1 MSRAWSRRALAMLF
15 SLAMAAP
22 VGAQSFA
29 WWKSEQFQKEVGL
42 TAEQCTRIDN
52 VFQSTL
58 PKLRQGRDE
67 LDKQEAELSRLI
79 EANADEAQV
88 VKQVDRVEATR
99 ATLEQD
105 ADADAAAHAPGAD
118 ARSADTK
125 FKTAHDK
132 WIATRAPAQRPRYRR
147 SEDRR

>member
-1 MSRAWSRRALAMLF
+1 MSRAWSCGALATLLL
-15 SLAMAAP
+15 LALGAP

-42 TAEQCTRIDN
+42 SADQCTRIDN

-58 PKLRQGRDE
+58 PKLRQGHDD
-67 LDKQEAELSRLI
+67 LDKQEAELSRMI
-79 EANADEAQV
+79 EANADEALV

-99 ATLEQD
+99 AALGKMRTMMLFHMHQVLTSEQL
-105 ADADAAAHAPGAD
+105 A
-118 ARSADTK
+118 K

-132 WIATRAPAQRPRYRR
+132 WLQEHRPKGR
-147 SEDRR
+147 

>member
-1 MSRAWSRRALAMLF
+1 MSRAWSFRALVTVLL
-15 SLAMAAP
+15 LALVAP

-42 TAEQCTRIDN
+42 TAEQCTRIDT

-67 LDKQEAELSRLI
+67 LDRQEAELSRMI
-79 EANADEAQV
+79 EANADEALV

-99 ATLEQD
+99 ATLGKMRTLMLFHMHQVLT
-105 ADADAAAHAPGAD
+105 ADQLA
-118 ARSADTK
+118 K

-132 WIATRAPAQRPRYRR
+132 WLQEHPPKPAKPR
-147 SEDRR
+147 